1 MTDFL
6 ILGVFIL
13 FTIFGL
19 IRPYISFAGYL
30 WVNTMAPQT
39 IVFGFLA
46 GKSLSLYMA
55 LVCFISLV
63 LGFRKL
69 SVPHQKAVPF
79 FLVLFA
85 VWITLSTY
93 NAQFPFIAW
102 VVWDTTFKTVLMAFF
117 LLFVIQTRKQLEF
130 MILVLISS
138 LSFYIISA
146 GAKTLTG
153 GGGYGN
159 TLIVG
164 GGNSGMAESSTLATF
179 AVVAMP
185 IIFFLKKH
193 ITLITQLQG
202 KNYLWYGAL
211 ILCLGTVIGTSA
223 RTGLVALAAYIAIY
237 FIKPKNILKIIPVL
251 IICAIAFI
259 YFAPDSWKERM
270 GTMENVSE
278 ESSAM
283 GRVVVWKWTI
293 DYVATKPIMG
303 GGFWSFIANKGQL
316 NKYTEDF
323 YLSNSKAYHSI
334 YFQLLGEQG
343 YGGFFI
349 YFFMLFLAFMTNRKI
364 MRSTVYD
371 DWSKDLA
378 MHMNHAIII
387 FCVGGA
393 FISIAYQPLIFT
405 IIALTISH
413 YSILEKSTL
422 EKTKFRSAH

>member
-1 MTDFL
+1 MTDL
-6 ILGVFIL
+6 LLLGVFAL

-19 IRPYISFAGYL
+19 TRPYISFAGYL
-30 WVNTMAPQT
+30 WINTMAPQT
-39 IVFGFLA
+39 IAFGFLA

-55 LVCFISLV
+55 LVCFVSLV

-69 SVPHQKAVPF
+69 SAPHQKAVPF
-79 FLVLFA
+79 LLVLFA

-93 NAQFPFIAW
+93 NAQFPVIAW
-102 VVWDTTFKTVLMAFF
+102 VVWDTTIKTVLMAFF
-117 LLFVIQTRKQLEF
+117 LLFVIQTKKQLELI
-130 MILVLISS
+130 ILVFIAS

-164 GGNSGMAESSTLATF
+164 GGNSGMAESSTLAAF
-179 AVVAMP
+179 AVLAMP

-193 ITLITQLQG
+193 ITLITQLQD

-211 ILCLGTVIGTSA
+211 VLCLATVIGTSA
-223 RTGLVALAAYIAIY
+223 RTGLLALAAYIVIY
-237 FIKPKNILKIIPVL
+237 FIKPKNIIKIIPVL
-251 IICAIAFI
+251 IICAFAFTS
-259 YFAPDSWKERM
+259 FAPDSWKQRM
-270 GTMENVSE
+270 GTMQNVSE
-278 ESSAM
+278 EGSAM

-316 NKYTEDF
+316 NNYTEDF
-323 YLSNSKAYHSI
+323 NIPNAKAYHSI

-349 YFFMLFLAFMTNRKI
+349 YFFMLYLAFMTNRKI

-378 MHMNHAIII
+378 MHMNHTIII

-405 IIALTISH
+405 ILALTISH
-413 YSILEKSTL
+413 HSILEKATL
-422 EKTKFRSAH
+422 AKTKFRPSY